1 MSASDKTLASAS
13 PASGNLA
20 LLAAIVVFAAITP
33 TILMTAPAVAAQLAA
48 QWQLSPA
55 RVGDLFSVELGAMSL
70 ATLPAFHWLKR
81 VDWRH
86 AALLAGLLFIA
97 ANLASALAG
106 SYPLLLALR
115 FCSALAGG
123 SLMILCLSSAAST
136 ATPSRVYGLWV
147 MGQLVVGAVGLA
159 LLPALFE
166 RFGLAACYL
175 LLAGLMGLALP
186 LSRAF
191 PSGSPP
197 AEARASTGAVHSRL
211 RVGLGILAV
220 LTFYIS
226 LSGVWTFIGA
236 IAEGAGIGAGA
247 SGEVLAVATLMG
259 IAGAACAS
267 FIGNRLPRD
276 LMLLGGYLAM
286 AAAILLLIGQPPLAR
301 FALAALLFKFTWT
314 FALPFI
320 LACLADLD
328 RSGRLMNASNLV
340 IGGGLAIGPALA
352 GRLIEGS
359 GGFLPLL
366 PIAAGLAGLSLLLA
380 LACSGL
386 TARLQLRSAPPAS
399 DEDLL
404 RVHPAHYLERF
415 KALSDAGGGSLGQD
429 APIGPGSYEI
439 ARLSAGLA
447 IAALDAVLAGEADN
461 AYSLSRPPGHH
472 CLPDQA
478 MGFCFFANI
487 AVAIEAAKA
496 RHGVERVAVL
506 DWDVHHGNGTQA
518 IYYRRDDVLSISLHQ
533 DGCFPPGYSGAEDI
547 GEDRGRG
554 FNLNV
559 PLLPGGGHDAYM
571 QAMQRIVLP
580 ALERFRPQLIVVASG
595 FDANAVDPLAR
606 MQLHSDSFRA
616 MTAMV
621 RHAAERHAG
630 GRLVVVHEGG
640 YSEAYVPFCGLAVI
654 EELSGVRSAVRD
666 PLRDFIELQQPN
678 AAFRDFQRQRL
689 EELAAQ
695 FGLCPAQPLQ
705 AAR

>member
-340 IGGGLAIGPALA
+340 IGGGLAIGPA
-352 GRLIEGS
+352 
-359 GGFLPLL
+359 
-366 PIAAGLAGLSLLLA
+366 GLSLLLA
-380 LACSGL
+380 LAC
-386 TARLQLRSAPPAS
+386 
-399 DEDLL
+399 
-404 RVHPAHYLERF
+404 
-415 KALSDAGGGSLGQD
+415 
-429 APIGPGSYEI
+429 
-439 ARLSAGLA
+439 
-447 IAALDAVLAGEADN
+447 
-461 AYSLSRPPGHH
+461 RP
-472 CLPDQA
+472 
-478 MGFCFFANI
+478 
-487 AVAIEAAKA
+487 
-496 RHGVERVAVL
+496 R
-506 DWDVHHGNGTQA
+506 
-518 IYYRRDDVLSISLHQ
+518 
-533 DGCFPPGYSGAEDI
+533 
-547 GEDRGRG
+547 
-554 FNLNV
+554 
-559 PLLPGGGHDAYM
+559 
-571 QAMQRIVLP
+571 
-580 ALERFRPQLIVVASG
+580 
-595 FDANAVDPLAR
+595 
-606 MQLHSDSFRA
+606 
-616 MTAMV
+616 
-621 RHAAERHAG
+621 
-630 GRLVVVHEGG
+630 
-640 YSEAYVPFCGLAVI
+640 
-654 EELSGVRSAVRD
+654 
-666 PLRDFIELQQPN
+666 
-678 AAFRDFQRQRL
+678 
-689 EELAAQ
+689 
-695 FGLCPAQPLQ
+695 
-705 AAR
+705 

>member
-33 TILMTAPAVAAQLAA
+33 TILMTAPAVAAQLAT

-247 SGEVLAVATLMG
+247 SGEVLAVATLMD

-276 LMLLGGYLAM
+276 LMLLGGYMAM

-366 PIAAGLAGLSLLLA
+366 PIAAGLAALSLLLA
-380 LACSGL
+380 LAC
-386 TARLQLRSAPPAS
+386 
-399 DEDLL
+399 
-404 RVHPAHYLERF
+404 
-415 KALSDAGGGSLGQD
+415 
-429 APIGPGSYEI
+429 
-439 ARLSAGLA
+439 
-447 IAALDAVLAGEADN
+447 
-461 AYSLSRPPGHH
+461 RP
-472 CLPDQA
+472 
-478 MGFCFFANI
+478 
-487 AVAIEAAKA
+487 
-496 RHGVERVAVL
+496 R
-506 DWDVHHGNGTQA
+506 
-518 IYYRRDDVLSISLHQ
+518 
-533 DGCFPPGYSGAEDI
+533 
-547 GEDRGRG
+547 
-554 FNLNV
+554 
-559 PLLPGGGHDAYM
+559 
-571 QAMQRIVLP
+571 
-580 ALERFRPQLIVVASG
+580 
-595 FDANAVDPLAR
+595 
-606 MQLHSDSFRA
+606 
-616 MTAMV
+616 
-621 RHAAERHAG
+621 
-630 GRLVVVHEGG
+630 
-640 YSEAYVPFCGLAVI
+640 
-654 EELSGVRSAVRD
+654 
-666 PLRDFIELQQPN
+666 
-678 AAFRDFQRQRL
+678 
-689 EELAAQ
+689 
-695 FGLCPAQPLQ
+695 
-705 AAR
+705 

>member
-1 MSASDKTLASAS
+1 MNASDKTLASAS

-197 AEARASTGAVHSRL
+197 AEARASTGAIHSRL

-226 LSGVWTFIGA
+226 LSGIWTF
-236 IAEGAGIGAGA
+236 
-247 SGEVLAVATLMG
+247 M
-259 IAGAACAS
+259 
-267 FIGNRLPRD
+267 
-276 LMLLGGYLAM
+276 LGGYLAM

-352 GRLIEGS
+352 GRLIESS

-380 LACSGL
+380 LAC
-386 TARLQLRSAPPAS
+386 
-399 DEDLL
+399 
-404 RVHPAHYLERF
+404 
-415 KALSDAGGGSLGQD
+415 
-429 APIGPGSYEI
+429 
-439 ARLSAGLA
+439 
-447 IAALDAVLAGEADN
+447 
-461 AYSLSRPPGHH
+461 RP
-472 CLPDQA
+472 
-478 MGFCFFANI
+478 
-487 AVAIEAAKA
+487 
-496 RHGVERVAVL
+496 R
-506 DWDVHHGNGTQA
+506 
-518 IYYRRDDVLSISLHQ
+518 
-533 DGCFPPGYSGAEDI
+533 
-547 GEDRGRG
+547 
-554 FNLNV
+554 
-559 PLLPGGGHDAYM
+559 
-571 QAMQRIVLP
+571 
-580 ALERFRPQLIVVASG
+580 
-595 FDANAVDPLAR
+595 
-606 MQLHSDSFRA
+606 
-616 MTAMV
+616 
-621 RHAAERHAG
+621 
-630 GRLVVVHEGG
+630 
-640 YSEAYVPFCGLAVI
+640 
-654 EELSGVRSAVRD
+654 
-666 PLRDFIELQQPN
+666 
-678 AAFRDFQRQRL
+678 
-689 EELAAQ
+689 
-695 FGLCPAQPLQ
+695 
-705 AAR
+705 